1 MMVRKKG
8 MVVCFVTYIGM
19 WQMRFRQVVADK
31 AFVKLALGFFDLPL
45 TINSTYGADAS
56 VVVQ

>member
-1 MMVRKKG
+1 
-8 MVVCFVTYIGM
+8 
-19 WQMRFRQVVADK
+19 MRDSCQSNYKWWEDCTEEWLTILADWNYLHLK
-31 AFVKLALGFFDLPL
+31 DSNNI